1 MSKYIAVHQEFYVGF
16 LGNHEV
22 IYKPANKSATVCH
35 CAKICCRGSGSNRC
49 GAQQSEISLGSRTT
63 DVQSWPVPICITLF
77 LKRQQQFS
85 NSRKSISQIS
95 KSFFLLQFFWTSGQ
109 MWWAKWNQLG
119 WGEQDNPRPVSACS
133 KFAFWPL
140 LNSTLNPWPI
150 YIFSSYFLRV

>member
-1 MSKYIAVHQEFYVGF
+1 MSKYIAVHQEVYVGF

-22 IYKPANKSATVCH
+22 IYKPANKSAAVCH

-63 DVQSWPVPICITLF
+63 DVQSWPIPICITLF

-85 NSRKSISQIS
+85 DSRKSITQIS
-95 KSFFLLQFFWTSGQ
+95 KSFFLPQFFWTDVVGKVKSA
-109 MWWAKWNQLG
+109 WV
-119 WGEQDNPRPVSACS
+119 GESRTVSACS

-150 YIFSSYFLRV
+150 YIFSSYFLHV